1 MHDSA
6 KHPAFWR
13 RGLAGIAPAPGGEG
27 ARLATGHDTLDRA
40 LGGGLARGRLHEV
53 FAPDGGDAASA
64 AGFAAMLALRL
75 QEDTQAPLLWL
86 RGANSARQGGGLYA
100 PGLIELGAD
109 PARLL
114 LAEAPDPLALLRCA
128 NDAARCAGLAGV
140 VIESWGRMPA
150 LDLTASRR
158 LALAARASGVTL
170 LMLRL
175 AAEPMPSAAETR
187 WRIAAAASAP
197 SSSEAIGLTKT
208 PLEADAPGPPAF
220 EIELLRWRSGPAGL
234 SRRVE
239 WNRDLRSFREPAL
252 PRAVVPVPFRRAVAD
267 RNAAAA

>member
-1 MHDSA
+1 MHDSV

-13 RGLAGIAPAPGGEG
+13 RGFAGIAPKRGEDG
-27 ARLATGHDTLDRA
+27 ARLTTGHEALDRV
-40 LGGGLARGRLHEV
+40 LVRGRLHEI
-53 FAPDGGDAASA
+53 FAPDAGDAASA

-75 QEDTQAPLLWL
+75 QGETPDAPLLWL
-86 RGANSARQGGGLYA
+86 RAGNAARQGGGLYA
-100 PGLIELGAD
+100 PGLIELGGD

-114 LAEAPDPLALLRCA
+114 LAEAPDVLTLLRCA

-150 LDLTASRR
+150 FDLTASRR
-158 LALAARASGVTL
+158 LALAARDSGVTL

-175 AAEPMPSAAETR
+175 GAEPMPSAAETR
-187 WRIAAAASAP
+187 WSIAAATSA
-197 SSSEAIGLTKT
+197 G
-208 PLEADAPGPPAF
+208 LEANAPGPPAF

-234 SRRVE
+234 RRRVE
-239 WNRDLRSFREPAL
+239 WNRDERIFREPAL

-267 RNAAAA
+267 RAAPELLRTA